1 MRTARS
7 LLLSLAVASL
17 ACGKPEMTVLAPAD
31 TGQLITIRNFEFLPQ
46 SLQVI
51 AGSSVLIRNE
61 DPFMHTVTSESAPGS
76 YTPGAV
82 NGVEFDTA
90 PFLGTRTI
98 SIRADAPVG
107 TRIPYYCRLHGATMV
122 NQGELVVVAP

>member
-7 LLLSLAVASL
+7 VLLSLAVASL
-17 ACGKPEMTVLAPAD
+17 ACGKTAMTILPPAD

-46 SLQVI
+46 SLPVI
-51 AGSSVLIRNE
+51 AGSAVLIRNE
-61 DPFMHTVTSESAPGS
+61 DPFIHTVTSESAPGN

-82 NGVEFDTA
+82 NGVEFDTGA
-90 PFLGTRTI
+90 FTGTRTI
-98 SIRADAPVG
+98 SIPGSAPVG
-107 TRIPYYCRLHGATMV
+107 TRIPYYCALHGATMV